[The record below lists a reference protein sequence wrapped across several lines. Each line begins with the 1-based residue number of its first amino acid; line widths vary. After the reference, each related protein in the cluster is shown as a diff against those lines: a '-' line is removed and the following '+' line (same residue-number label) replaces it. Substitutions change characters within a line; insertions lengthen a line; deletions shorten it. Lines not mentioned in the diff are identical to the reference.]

1 MRLKISSLCDMLF
14 KTCRCWYQEIM
25 LLRRLRS
32 DYLRISGL
40 PYKALDLW
48 EKGENI
54 LLLQVMRE
62 TGER

>member
-14 KTCRCWYQEIM
+14 KTCRCWYQEVTLM
-25 LLRRLRS
+25 RRLRS
-32 DYLRISGL
+32 DYLRISVL
-40 PYKALDLW
+40 PYQVSDLW

-54 LLLQVMRE
+54 LLWQVMRE

>member
-1 MRLKISSLCDMLF
+1 MRLKINSLSDTLLKSCW
-14 KTCRCWYQEIM
+14 CWYQEIT
-25 LLRRLRS
+25 LWRRLRS

-62 TGER
+62 RGER